1 MDPDQTTLSAPIVL
15 TVAEEVFS
23 ANGFR
28 VTRNIS
34 GSSLPIDRT
43 LLAEDEYS
51 VIAVLTFDTWT
62 QLTREWADAQAEL
75 TGLIA
80 KGLAKSTPKAWDG
93 YLVLMCLAS
102 APSASEVEEIE
113 RDTTRLRKMIATA
126 DAIRTTSDVLRV
138 LDPFLPI
145 PIPDLAAVKSDVLST
160 LPELLQA
167 EVPKEAVEVVIEAFR
182 EMQPPLERL
191 NEIASST
198 SDEA

>member
-1 MDPDQTTLSAPIVL
+1 MEGDQMTLSASVVL
-15 TVAEEVFS
+15 TVAEEVFI

-28 VTRNIS
+28 VTRNVS

-51 VIAVLTFDTWT
+51 VVAVLTFDTWT
-62 QLTREWADAQAEL
+62 QLMREWADAQAEL
-75 TGLIA
+75 TGLMA

-102 APSASEVEEIE
+102 APSASEVAGIE
-113 RDTTRLRKMIATA
+113 RDTTRLRKIIATA
-126 DAIRTTSDVLRV
+126 DAIRTTSDVMRI

-145 PIPDLAAVKSDVLST
+145 PIPDLATVDSDVLST
-160 LPELLQA
+160 LPELLA
-167 EVPKEAVEVVIEAFR
+167 SEVPKKAVEVVIKAFR

-191 NEIASST
+191 NDIAGST